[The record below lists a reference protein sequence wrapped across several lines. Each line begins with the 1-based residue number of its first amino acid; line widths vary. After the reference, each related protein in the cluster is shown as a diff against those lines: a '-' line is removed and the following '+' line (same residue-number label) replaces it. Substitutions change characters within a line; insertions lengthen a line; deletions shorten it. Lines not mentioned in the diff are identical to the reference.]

1 MVTSCD
7 HLHTSHARYLDPT
20 QMPGHNTRL
29 DADIWIF
36 DKMFIALFYGRST
49 DSVFPSDIR
58 FLCVAGAYERA
69 LFLFCFFFHFI
80 NAIICYTT

>member
-29 DADIWIF
+29 YADIWIF
-36 DKMFIALFYGRST
+36 DKRFIALFYGRST
-49 DSVFPSDIR
+49 DSIFASDIR
-58 FLCVAGAYERA
+58 FLCILGPTKEH
-69 LFLFCFFFHFI
+69 LKGFFFFSFHFV
-80 NAIICYTT
+80 NAIIT